1 MKLGKNRLAIRPET
15 VSSTSEAGLVI
26 PEGSREKPDR
36 GTVIA
41 VGEGSVW
48 GVGDVVSF
56 PKHLGFTTEDAE
68 GYAVVV
74 LFDEDILYA
83 GQ

>member
-1 MKLGKNRLAIRPET
+1 MKLGKNRLAIRPDV
-15 VSSTSEAGLVI
+15 VSQVSGAGLVI

-41 VGEGSVW
+41 VGDGSVW
-48 GVGDVVSF
+48 SVGDKVSF

-68 GYAVVV
+68 G
-74 LFDEDILYA
+74 
-83 GQ
+83 